1 MQGYAN
7 LIGAAIVRLR
17 LSEQEHDLCEVLQAR
32 LSNKLYRLKKEQH
45 ERELAESKLRQSQK
59 MEALGQL
66 TGGIAHDFNNF
77 LATISSSLELL
88 RLRVSTNRTDS
99 IARYID
105 LAEGAT
111 KRAASLTHRLLSFAR
126 QQPLKPELISPAS
139 IIESL
144 RDLLRSV
151 LGTGIDLIFDLETGD
166 YILCDLNQLENAV
179 MNLCINARDA
189 MPEGGVLTIS
199 VRQTLIQKDLS
210 APFNLPAGTYVAV
223 VVSDNGVGMPP
234 DVARRAFDPFFT
246 TKQPNSGT
254 GLGLSMVYGFCLQSN
269 GYVDVSSQEGVGTQV
284 TMYFPS
290 EERAD
295 TSAPVAKPSENY
307 PRGKGEVILL
317 VDDEL
322 GVRQMAAELLADLG
336 YIVMQATNADAALK
350 KSELMSRLDLLVTGV
365 GLAGGID
372 GVELAKRLKKAR
384 PDIKVLFTTGYSQ
397 RYEKELNEL
406 GTLCLKP
413 FTLADIAK
421 QIRSLL

>member
-1 MQGYAN
+1 MVDHGSQSFLSVPVFSTDSEAPVGILEIDLDAPRSFSEADIDFMQGYAN

-66 TGGIAHDFNNF
+66 TG
-77 LATISSSLELL
+77 
-88 RLRVSTNRTDS
+88 
-99 IARYID
+99 
-105 LAEGAT
+105 
-111 KRAASLTHRLLSFAR
+111 
-126 QQPLKPELISPAS
+126 
-139 IIESL
+139 
-144 RDLLRSV
+144 RSV

-284 TMYFPS
+284 TMYFPR

-397 RYEKELNEL
+397 RYEKELSEL